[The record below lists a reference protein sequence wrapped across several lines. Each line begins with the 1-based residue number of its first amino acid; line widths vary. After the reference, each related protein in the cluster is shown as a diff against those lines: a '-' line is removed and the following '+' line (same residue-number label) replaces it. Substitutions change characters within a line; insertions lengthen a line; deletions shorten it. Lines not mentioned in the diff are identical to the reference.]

1 MLRKNGAPVYLNG
14 YPRTQAK
21 FQDFSDF
28 EANERDTYFGEIFVF
43 RRCAVR
49 CIHCVGYIVLA
60 SGGLNPAISGLQD
73 YILRHT
79 DRYIS
84 SLLLAAVIAAAT

>member
-1 MLRKNGAPVYLNG
+1 MKETLISG
-14 YPRTQAK
+14 K
-21 FQDFSDF
+21 FLFSGDVLY
-28 EANERDTYFGEIFVF
+28 AAYIATL
-43 RRCAVR
+43 
-49 CIHCVGYIVLA
+49 GYIVLA

-73 YILRHT
+73 YVLRHT